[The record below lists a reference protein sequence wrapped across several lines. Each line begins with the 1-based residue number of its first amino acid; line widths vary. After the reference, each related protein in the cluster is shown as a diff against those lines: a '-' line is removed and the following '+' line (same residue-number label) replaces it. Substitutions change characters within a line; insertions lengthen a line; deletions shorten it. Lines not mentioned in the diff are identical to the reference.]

1 MTRDREGTGEAAALA
16 VPVAVFLTL
25 PLQQILTIWWLCV
38 VAAVIAV
45 SSTRAARRPAVLH
58 LERRAVWVRSLVGGQ
73 LIPQIPRTTLFC
85 ISVPNFQSPN
95 TPVLAK
101 MLSSLCLRVRQ
112 ILTCLPS
119 QKKKNHPQ
127 NILWHSCSK
136 RKVTAVVTTNAVVL
150 PKRWGFPAF
159 SPVIALYIH
168 FMIGSPRE
176 EPIFFFFLSFL
187 KAFPNVS
194 SS

>member
-1 MTRDREGTGEAAALA
+1 MLLQASAARWLKRQVPFSARLGSAKWPGTEKAQGRLLHWLS
-16 VPVAVFLTL
+16 PPPCFS
-25 PLQQILTIWWLCV
+25 PSLQQILTIWWLCV

-45 SSTRAARRPAVLH
+45 SSTRVARRPAVLH

-112 ILTCLPS
+112 ILTCLPPP
-119 QKKKNHPQ
+119 KKKNHPQ

-136 RKVTAVVTTNAVVL
+136 RKITTCYN
-150 PKRWGFPAF
+150 
-159 SPVIALYIH
+159 
-168 FMIGSPRE
+168 
-176 EPIFFFFLSFL
+176 
-187 KAFPNVS
+187 
-194 SS
+194 

>member
-101 MLSSLCLRVRQ
+101 MLSGLCLRVRQ

-119 QKKKNHPQ
+119 QKKKITPK
-127 NILWHSCSK
+127 IFCGTAVPKGKL
-136 RKVTAVVTTNAVVL
+136 TAVVTTNSVVL

-168 FMIGSPRE
+168 FMIEIPRE
-176 EPIFFFFLSFL
+176 EPIFFF
-187 KAFPNVS
+187 
-194 SS
+194 